1 MKFINHPN
9 IIKLYEVLDTTT
21 DIFVVMEIAEGGE
34 LYNFIQNND
43 FEEDQA
49 RHFFKQIIEGVEAA
63 HLHLV
68 AHRDLKP

>member
-21 DIFVVMEIAEGGE
+21 DIFVVMEMAEGGE

-43 FEEDQA
+43 FSED
-49 RHFFKQIIEGVEAA
+49 
-63 HLHLV
+63 
-68 AHRDLKP
+68 

>member
-1 MKFINHPN
+1 
-9 IIKLYEVLDTTT
+9 
-21 DIFVVMEIAEGGE
+21 MEIAEGGE